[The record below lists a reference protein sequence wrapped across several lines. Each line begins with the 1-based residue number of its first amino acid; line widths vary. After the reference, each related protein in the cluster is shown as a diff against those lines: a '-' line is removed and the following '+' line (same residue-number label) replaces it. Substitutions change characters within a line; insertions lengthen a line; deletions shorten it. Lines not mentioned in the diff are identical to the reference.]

1 MCRFRKVNYKKK
13 VEEYRNFV
21 RLNGLALIRA
31 SQESI
36 QRLIRDEVSVLDS
49 DPTNKHY
56 LVYINQ
62 FKFDILFDSGL
73 VRHWAQSNH
82 NISPGLR
89 LPLSKS
95 WIRHLSHDLSLN
107 LRDLNKAKF
116 KYAAKIFA
124 LQCKSLVR
132 ILIVIFPF
140 SSLIR
145 PGKHDFSTMTYV
157 IDHTKAKYGDSEER
171 TTGWDYGSWVNKKT
185 ARIRQVIFLNQ
196 MEFIQVLFSNQIL
209 RDKFSG
215 IKLRNVILKDTL
227 RNLLASDLKISD
239 GLLILDQICFS
250 EVVKHCTKDTQGL
263 ILQFTES
270 IGCRR
275 PIWTYEAEKRGI
287 GIEFQFFANY
297 ATLSL
302 GEKLE
307 IPPQFPLYS
316 WSKIS
321 VVSAWQAKSVPGR
334 NLLDE
339 VVYINKSEVPWFRD
353 CIESRTPEAES
364 YIAVFNYEPK
374 KGFFGYS
381 TLVELGLSTQDCTYD
396 FLQPIIEICSSEG
409 IKVFHKPKRFIPHK
423 KKVVNVQK
431 VIRSESGKSIYT
443 QIDPCVS
450 PHRLISEALGVISLP
465 PTTTGLIGYQMNT
478 PSVYFDPYG
487 KVCRSDP
494 SLEGINVINSKEELE
509 IWIKSL
515 REKF

>member
-1 MCRFRKVNYKKK
+1 VNYNRKI
-13 VEEYRNFV
+13 EEYKKFI

-36 QRLIRDEVSVLDS
+36 QRLIRYEVLVLQS

-56 LVYINQ
+56 LIYLNQ
-62 FKFDILFDSGL
+62 FKFDTLFDSDL
-73 VRHWAQSNH
+73 VEQWVKSNQ

-95 WIRHLSHDLSLN
+95 WIKHLSHDLSLN
-107 LRDLNKAKF
+107 LRNLKKAKF
-116 KYAAKIFA
+116 KYSTKILA

-132 ILIVIFPF
+132 IFFIIFPF
-140 SSLIR
+140 NSLIR
-145 PGKHDFSTMTYV
+145 LREFDFSTMTYV
-157 IDHTKAKYGDSEER
+157 IDHTKAKYGDGKAK
-171 TTGWDYGSWVNKKT
+171 TAGWDYGSWVNKKSAT
-185 ARIRQVIFLNQ
+185 SRQVIFLSQ
-196 MEFIQVLFSNQIL
+196 VEFFQVLLSNQIL
-209 RDKFSG
+209 RDKFCG
-215 IKLRNVILKDTL
+215 LKLKYIIFKDTL
-227 RNLLASDLKISD
+227 RDLLESDLRISD
-239 GLLILDQICFS
+239 GLLILDQIFFS
-250 EVVKHCTKDTQGL
+250 KVIKHCTEDTQGL
-263 ILQFTES
+263 VLQFTES
-270 IGCRR
+270 VGCRR

-302 GEKLE
+302 GEKSE
-307 IPPQFPLYS
+307 VPPQFLLYS

-339 VVYINKSEVPWFRD
+339 AVYINKSEVPWFRD
-353 CIESRTPEAES
+353 CIESRSPKAED

-374 KGFFGYS
+374 KGIFGHS
-381 TLVELGLSTQDCTYD
+381 TLVELGLSTEDCTYD

-409 IKVFHKPKRFIPHK
+409 IKVFHKPKRIIPNRTQ
-423 KKVVNVQK
+423 VVNVQK
-431 VIRSESGKSIYT
+431 VLRSESGADMYT
-443 QIDPCVS
+443 RIDPCVS
-450 PHRLISEALGVISLP
+450 PHRLISGALGVISLP

-487 KVCRSDP
+487 KVYRNDP
-494 SLEGINVINSKEELE
+494 SLEGVNVINSKEELE

-515 REKF
+515 RKKF